1 MKRYFE
7 FTDETIV
14 VYGVTVYRI
23 RATEDID
30 EHNVKKGDLG
40 GFVQR
45 KLNIRGRAWVFDNAV
60 VMENAYVTDNAAVRG
75 NACVSG
81 NAVVRG
87 HAVVREYAF
96 VFDEARV
103 NEYAMVAGNAM
114 VKGNARLFGHA
125 VLKGHARVSGNA
137 VLEDGAC
144 VSGEAIISGNAR
156 VGDVAYITGN
166 VVIAD
171 RAIVRGVVEL
181 DGRTWIQDQVLID
194 IYPHDQL
201 LRICS
206 DAVFQGNAVIHSLND
221 FIIMHNNWSS
231 GRHFVWT
238 RSNNMWSAGCF
249 YGTGEELIKKA
260 MQDSSVSGRGYKHA
274 VDYVESMLKDEGK
287 PVVV

>member
-7 FTDETIV
+7 FTDEMIV

-45 KLNIRGRAWVFDNAV
+45 KLNIRGRAWVYDNAV
-60 VMENAYVTDNAAVRG
+60 VMGNAYVTDDATVRG

-81 NAVVRG
+81 NAGVRG
-87 HAVVREYAF
+87 HAVVCEHAV

-103 NEYAMVAGNAM
+103 NEYAIVAGNAK
-114 VKGNARLFGHA
+114 VKGAARLFGHA
-125 VLKGHARVSGNA
+125 VVKDHARVSGNA

-144 VSGEAIISGNAR
+144 VSGEAIINGTAR

-166 VVIAD
+166 VVITD
-171 RAIVRGVVEL
+171 RAVVRGVVEL
-181 DGRTWIQDQVLID
+181 DGRTWVQDQVMID

-221 FIIMHNNWSS
+221 FIIMYNNWSS

-238 RSNNMWSAGCF
+238 RSNNMWSVGCF
-249 YGTGEELIKKA
+249 YGTGEALIKKA
-260 MQDSSVSGRGYKHA
+260 MQDSVASGRGYKRA
-274 VDYVESMLKDEGK
+274 VAYVESMLKDEGQ

>member
-75 NACVSG
+75 NAYVSG
-81 NAVVRG
+81 NAVVRE
-87 HAVVREYAF
+87 HAVVCEHAV

-103 NEYAMVAGNAM
+103 NEYAMVAGNAK
-114 VKGNARLFGHA
+114 VKGNAQLFGHA
-125 VLKGHARVSGNA
+125 VVKGHACVSGNA

-144 VSGEAIISGNAR
+144 VSGEAIITGNAR

-166 VVIAD
+166 VAIAD
-171 RAIVRGVVEL
+171 RAVVRGVVEL
-181 DGRTWIQDQVLID
+181 DGRTFIQGQVLID
-194 IYPHDQL
+194 IYPNGRL

-238 RSNNMWSAGCF
+238 RSNNMWSVGCF
-249 YGTGEELIKKA
+249 YGTGDELIKKA
-260 MQDSSVSGRGYKHA
+260 MQDSVASGRGYKRA
-274 VDYVESMLKDEGK
+274 VDYVESMLKDEGQ

>member
-81 NAVVRG
+81 NAGVRG
-87 HAVVREYAF
+87 HAV

-103 NEYAMVAGNAM
+103 NEYAMVAGNAK
-114 VKGNARLFGHA
+114 VKGNAQLFGHA

-144 VSGEAIISGNAR
+144 VSGEAIITGNAR

-166 VVIAD
+166 VAIAD
-171 RAIVRGVVEL
+171 RAVVRGVVEL
-181 DGRTWIQDQVLID
+181 DGRTFIQGQVLID
-194 IYPHDQL
+194 IYPNGRV

-260 MQDSSVSGRGYKHA
+260 MQDSAASGRGYKRA
-274 VDYVESMLKDEGK
+274 VDYVESMLKDEGQ